1 MGKFLPDEAKTD
13 IDHEYLKELEV
24 LGDDEE
30 CCYLIPCRK
39 DTSERV
45 GTCSFMIS
53 EDGKTYDIAY
63 CVHQSLWNRGY
74 ATEIAKGLIRY
85 AGSCEAEKVTIL
97 VAEGNLASGRVAR
110 KCGGRRTGERK
121 YRKSGTDEW
130 KTEYLY
136 EITLSYSNRT

>member
-1 MGKFLPDEAKTD
+1 MGKLLPDEAKTD
-13 IDHEYLKELEV
+13 IDHEYLKELVV

-30 CCYLIPCRK
+30 CCCLIPCRK

-85 AGSCEAEKVTIL
+85 AGSCGTRSVFGQVVL
-97 VAEGNLASGRVAR
+97 VMCAPVHGHPVHCFALRNVQ
-110 KCGGRRTGERK
+110 
-121 YRKSGTDEW
+121 
-130 KTEYLY
+130 
-136 EITLSYSNRT
+136 